1 MLNQKIQYSFN
12 QFESS
17 IIGLCSYL
25 QLKLQEIVPNLP
37 VFVLNTGDFSYYV
50 DKKFVE
56 TDNKDIY
63 LKTPR
68 VILKIDDIQ
77 QNQSEDT
84 NQYNKFIYKFDDK
97 IYQAVVRRKAYNV
110 QISCN
115 FVSPNFIIA
124 LNHMEVMATL
134 TAHDNVFTYEFMG
147 NTCQSAFT
155 IQQSGNEVPS
165 IDMGQGGTRNVSTT
179 FMIELQTHLLVPRI
193 ESIILLDDTEID
205 TIHDDIVVNGEKEQK
220 DDVNTI
226 LPEVLKN
233 NGENSEI
240 SPYIDVI
247 GNKKVPRNIRFK

>member
-25 QLKLQEIVPNLP
+25 QLNLQKIVPNLP
-37 VFVLNTGDFSYYV
+37 VFVLNTGDFSYYI
-50 DKKFVE
+50 DKKFIE
-56 TDNKDIY
+56 TDSKEIY

-68 VILKIDDIQ
+68 VVLKIDDIQ

-84 NQYNKFIYKFDDK
+84 NQYNKFVYRFDDK

-155 IQQSGNEVPS
+155 IQQNGNEIPS
-165 IDMGQGGTRNVSTT
+165 IDMGQGGTRNVTTT

-193 ESIILLDDTEID
+193 ESIILLDDAELD
-205 TIHDDIVVNGEKEQK
+205 TIHDDIVVNGEEQHK
-220 DDVNTI
+220 DDVETN
-226 LPEVLKN
+226 LPEVIKDD
-233 NGENSEI
+233 GTDIET
-240 SPYIDVI
+240 SPYVDVI
-247 GNKKVPRNIRFK
+247 RNKKIPRHIKFK